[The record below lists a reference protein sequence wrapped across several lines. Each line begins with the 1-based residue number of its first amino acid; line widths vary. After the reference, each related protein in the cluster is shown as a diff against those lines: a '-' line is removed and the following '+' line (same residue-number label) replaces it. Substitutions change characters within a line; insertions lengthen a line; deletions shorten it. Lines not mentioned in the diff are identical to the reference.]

1 MHEDA
6 PARETIFEVCETRAI
21 ETRLPQVW
29 KEYFDG
35 SSALI
40 ITDSVIW
47 DAVSSHFRG
56 FLDSGFSVQLHVL
69 PGDPP
74 PYASLEL
81 VEAIAGLIRAS
92 GATPIA
98 VGAGTIN
105 DVVKRASF
113 ECGKPYLCIPTAPSV
128 DGFASYG
135 AAITMNGFKT
145 TMECPA
151 PRCILADSQILA
163 EAPGEL
169 IAAGFGDLAAKLAGG
184 VDWIIADALEI
195 EKIDKISW
203 DLVQPLAATM
213 IGKAHETRMRDTEA
227 IRTLYYG
234 LTACG
239 FAMQRYRDSRPAS
252 GMEHIMSHTWEMEE
266 VRSGGAHV
274 SHGFKVAVG
283 TLVATALAEIL
294 YGRNDGG
301 MWITPDSGFTR
312 EESCDAGQLLARR
325 LDAVRALLG
334 DSPFMPK
341 ALDIVR
347 RKTPGQEELDR
358 RRALF
363 LASRK
368 AVAERIAGQLPSF
381 AVMRKSLEKA
391 GCPVEPAQIG
401 LSRSRCV
408 ESFRAAS
415 LIRTR
420 YTMLD
425 LAGESGLLDKSA
437 EMIFSAG
444 YFNEFAP

>member
-6 PARETIFEVCETRAI
+6 PARETIFEVCEAQAI

-35 SSALI
+35 SPALV

-47 DAVSSHFRG
+47 AVVSARFGG
-56 FLDSGFSVQLHVL
+56 FLDSGVDAQIHVL
-69 PGDPP
+69 PGIPA
-74 PYASLEL
+74 PYASHEL
-81 VEAIAGLIRAS
+81 VESIAALIRSTGRTA
-92 GATPIA
+92 IA

-113 ECGKPYLCIPTAPSV
+113 ECGKSYLCIPTAPSV

-151 PRCILADSQILA
+151 PRCILADSQVLA
-163 EAPGEL
+163 EAPYEL
-169 IAAGFGDLAAKLAGG
+169 IAAGFGDLAAKLTGG
-184 VDWIIADALEI
+184 VDWIIADALGI
-195 EKIDKISW
+195 EKIDRISW

-227 IRTLYYG
+227 IRTLYSG

-283 TLVATALAEIL
+283 TLIATALAEIL
-294 YGRNDGG
+294 YGTKGDGS
-301 MWITPDSGFTR
+301 WIMPDSEFTR
-312 EESCDAGQLLARR
+312 EGSCDAGQLLARR
-325 LDAVRALLG
+325 LASVKTLLG
-334 DSPFMPK
+334 DSPFRPK
-341 ALDIVR
+341 AMEIVR
-347 RKTPGQEELDR
+347 QKTPGQEELDR

-363 LASRK
+363 IASRK
-368 AVAERIAGQLPSF
+368 AVAGRIAGQLPSF
-381 AVMRKSLEKA
+381 AAMRNSLEEA

-401 LSRSRCV
+401 LSRPRCLQ
-408 ESFRAAS
+408 SFLAAA
-415 LIRTR
+415 LVRTR

-425 LAGESGLLDKSA
+425 LADESGLLEKSA
-437 EMIFSAG
+437 EMIFSAP
-444 YFNEFAP
+444 YFNEYAR